1 MIKISTK
8 QKWIKQKEER
18 LKIEKKK
25 KKALYTIIN
34 RFTKQGT
41 VSLSSWMMIF

>member
-1 MIKISTK
+1 MIKISTN
-8 QKWIKQKEER
+8 QNWIKQKEES
-18 LKIEKKK
+18 LKIDRKS